1 MAMDER
7 KYPRDP
13 RMEEIIRNF
22 EREREAARDLTRR
35 HRDATR
41 DAHERD
47 RQVFIERRKNPR

>member
-1 MAMDER
+1 MDER

-41 DAHERD
+41 DAHQRD
-47 RQVFIERRKNPR
+47 RQVFIERRKHPR